1 MDRLRRLIK
10 NGEEETKSASSGT
23 PMTEARIDFGFRIYW
38 TKMATQWERTRVDEM
53 LKRMAAVT
61 QQPDF
66 AKNLIERRYKVEG
79 LDEQAHSGASLLA
92 LIEVL
97 TALQAYDAN
106 NK

>member
-10 NGEEETKSASSGT
+10 NDEAAKPVPTGV
-23 PMTEARIDFGFRIYW
+23 PMTEARVDFGFRIYW
-38 TKMATQWERTRVDEM
+38 TKMATQWDGFRIQEM
-53 LKRMAAVT
+53 LERVTAVT

-106 NK
+106 NQ

>member
-1 MDRLRRLIK
+1 MDRLRRLMK
-10 NGEEETKSASSGT
+10 NEEETQSVPSGT
-23 PMTEARIDFGFRIYW
+23 PMTEARVDFGFRIYW
-38 TKMATQWERTRVDEM
+38 TKMATQWERTRVNEM
-53 LKRMAAVT
+53 LERVTAVT
-61 QQPDF
+61 QQADF

>member
-1 MDRLRRLIK
+1 MGRLPDDQEKEKPIPP
-10 NGEEETKSASSGT
+10 GT

-38 TKMATQWERTRVDEM
+38 TKMATKWDMGRVRDMKTRVIE
-53 LKRMAAVT
+53 AT

-66 AKNLIERRYKVEG
+66 EKNLIERRFRVEG

-97 TALQAYDAN
+97 NALETYEAN
-106 NK
+106 NT